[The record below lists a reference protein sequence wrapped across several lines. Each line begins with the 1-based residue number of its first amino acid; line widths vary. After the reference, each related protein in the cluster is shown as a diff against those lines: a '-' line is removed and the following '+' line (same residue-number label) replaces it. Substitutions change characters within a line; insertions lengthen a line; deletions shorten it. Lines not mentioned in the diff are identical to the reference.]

1 MEAFSNYL
9 KDIFT
14 DLYGRVIENKN
25 EPKEKQLKHI
35 GITKNV
41 FDK

>member
-9 KDIFT
+9 KDNLT

-25 EPKEKQLKHI
+25 EPKEKQLKHN
-35 GITKNV
+35 GITKSV

>member
-25 EPKEKQLKHI
+25 EPKEKQLKHN
-35 GITKNV
+35 GITKSV
-41 FDK
+41 FYK